1 LSALPP
7 LATEERTFGI
17 GSSVPI
23 ADQVHG
29 SKQRGYWTAFPNVHN
44 PRHSDDKRRTTTGLA
59 LNRNVT
65 PHHLTESSADHEAK
79 SGTDWKIGRLRPPPG
94 LPPIRTLDDIQ
105 GRARSLLG
113 QEHNPAEGGDKN

>member
-1 LSALPP
+1 MINVEPRPGSLSTVMSP
-7 LATEERTFGI
+7 
-17 GSSVPI
+17 
-23 ADQVHG
+23 
-29 SKQRGYWTAFPNVHN
+29 
-44 PRHSDDKRRTTTGLA
+44 
-59 LNRNVT
+59 

-79 SGTDWKIGRLRPPPG
+79 SGTDWKIGWLRPPG

>member
-1 LSALPP
+1 MGAPMRRTRSGWLRPRG
-7 LATEERTFGI
+7 ER
-17 GSSVPI
+17 S
-23 ADQVHG
+23 
-29 SKQRGYWTAFPNVHN
+29 RTAFPNVHN

-79 SGTDWKIGRLRPPPG
+79 SGTDWKIGWLRPPG

>member
-1 LSALPP
+1 VNC
-7 LATEERTFGI
+7 RF
-17 GSSVPI
+17 VPI

-29 SKQRGYWTAFPNVHN
+29 GKQRAYWTAFPNVHN

-79 SGTDWKIGRLRPPPG
+79 SGTDWKIGWLRPPG

-113 QEHNPAEGGDKN
+113 QEHNPVEGGDKN

>member
-1 LSALPP
+1 
-7 LATEERTFGI
+7 
-17 GSSVPI
+17 
-23 ADQVHG
+23 VHG
-29 SKQRGYWTAFPNVHN
+29 SKQRAYWTAFPNVHN
-44 PRHSDDKRRTTTGLA
+44 PRHSDDKRRTPTGLA

-79 SGTDWKIGRLRPPPG
+79 SGTDWKIGWLRPPG
-94 LPPIRTLDDIQ
+94 LPPIRALDDIQ

>member
-1 LSALPP
+1 MFAGP
-7 LATEERTFGI
+7 FGI
-17 GSSVPI
+17 AAQDVP
-23 ADQVHG
+23 ANAPN
-29 SKQRGYWTAFPNVHN
+29 QRSRAE
-44 PRHSDDKRRTTTGLA
+44 LA

-79 SGTDWKIGRLRPPPG
+79 SGTDWKIGWLRPPG